1 MSAPGTR
8 PVIAPPVP
16 GAIPAEMRALKRWA
30 PWRAVWNEKKQK
42 YEKIP
47 HRAARPEYGL
57 SNKNAAGWVTFD
69 QAMEA
74 YRTNL
79 DRFAGVGYLMT
90 GPHGVTGVDLDH
102 CVKDGVIADWAQE
115 VIAKLDTYT
124 EISPS
129 GTGLHAMV
137 AGDVPEDWTNHERG
151 IEVYGGNEARFLC
164 VTGHQVPGSPS
175 TLRAPRAGAMA
186 GLESTYRKARTKA
199 EVEDLHL
206 PALVPLEL
214 LPDLADLDL
223 PARVRNFLADGP
235 EPTADRSGMLFSAAI
250 ALAEAGLA
258 RDEVLSILE
267 ANEHAMEIAL
277 DHRQQDYDKA
287 LRYLWKQHGQAGA
300 ARAEDLKQAKFDE
313 FEDLGVD
320 QRQPQDEVAAR
331 PAPQVP
337 DTADDFD
344 VLDPIGQQEV
354 ATPAPAKKAK
364 RPRFA
369 PETAAQ
375 FLQHQAPKWI
385 VKGVLPR
392 AGLAVIYGASSS
404 GKTFFTLDLVS
415 AVARGVDWRGAR
427 VEKGRVLYVVAEGAG
442 GFRNR
447 LQAYCESQGVEPGEF
462 DMCFLRQAP
471 NLLTKDDIREFLEQ
485 VVPLGRFDV
494 IVIDTYARAMA
505 GGNENDAKDV
515 GQAVA
520 HCEIL
525 HRKTGALVVLVHHS
539 GKDATK
545 GARGSGALR
554 AAADLEIEV
563 VQTREYRAATVT
575 KQKDGADGAEYAF
588 KLAEVVLGEDDDGDV
603 ITSCVVD
610 HQAAMVRRDPGL
622 KGNQALIMA
631 AITATID
638 LAGEITY
645 SDALEAGVSQLPQ
658 DPEKRDRRRDVATAA
673 IQTLE
678 SKGLLRLENGQVY
691 LQ

>member
-1 MSAPGTR
+1 MASPDTR
-8 PVIAPPVP
+8 PPILAPTPD
-16 GAIPAEMRALKRWA
+16 AIPAEMRALRRWA
-30 PWRAVWNEKKQK
+30 PWRPVWNEKKHK

-57 SNKNAAGWVTFD
+57 SNKNAAGWVSFD
-69 QAMEA
+69 QAMAA
-74 YRTNL
+74 YLADTKT
-79 DRFAGVGYLMT
+79 FAGVGYLMT

-102 CVKDGVIADWAQE
+102 CVENGVIADWAQE
-115 VIAKLDTYT
+115 VVAKLDTYT

-137 AGDVPEDWTNHERG
+137 AGAVPEDWTNHDRG

-164 VTGHQVPGSPS
+164 VTGHQVPGSPPD
-175 TLRAPRAGAMA
+175 LRAPRAGTMDALA
-186 GLESTYRKARTKA
+186 TKYRKTRTKA

-206 PALVPLEL
+206 PDLIPVEL
-214 LPDLADLDL
+214 LPDLAELGL
-223 PARVRNFLADGP
+223 PPYAMNFLAEGP
-235 EPTADRSGMLFSAAI
+235 DVGRDRSQQLFATAI
-250 ALAEAGLA
+250 ALAQAGLA
-258 RDEVLSILE
+258 RDEVLSVLE

-287 LRYLWKQHGQAGA
+287 LRYLWKQHGQAGT
-300 ARAEDLKQAKFDE
+300 ARADQLAQEGYDQ
-313 FEDLGVD
+313 FEDIGPGEYHYVE
-320 QRQPQDEVAAR
+320 PSAE
-331 PAPQVP
+331 
-337 DTADDFD
+337 DDFE
-344 VLDPIGQQEV
+344 VLVDDS
-354 ATPAPAKKAK
+354 ATSPPSPAKKTK
-364 RPRFA
+364 RARFA

-375 FLQHQAPKWI
+375 FLQHRAPKWI

-404 GKTFFTLDLVS
+404 GKTFFTLDLVA
-415 AVARGVDWRGAR
+415 AVARGEPWRGAR

-447 LQAYCESQGVEPGEF
+447 LQAYCESRGVEPGQF

-471 NLLTKDDIREFLEQ
+471 NLLTKEDIREFLEQ
-485 VVPLGRFDV
+485 VVPLGKFDV

-554 AAADLEIEV
+554 AAADLEVEV

-575 KQKDGADGAEYAF
+575 KQKDGADGTEYAF
-588 KLAEVVLGEDDDGDV
+588 KLAEVAIGMDEDDEL
-603 ITSCVVD
+603 ITSCVVEHCESPSSPRDRKENPEGVNEKLVHRYIEAMENGTIKREELIENTFELID
-610 HQAAMVRRDPGL
+610 HDTAPGQKDRRKERIGRAIKSLARKNLLEDDGLMVR
-622 KGNQALIMA
+622 
-631 AITATID
+631 
-638 LAGEITY
+638 
-645 SDALEAGVSQLPQ
+645 
-658 DPEKRDRRRDVATAA
+658 
-673 IQTLE
+673 
-678 SKGLLRLENGQVY
+678 LL
-691 LQ
+691 